1 MNCLECQDLLQ
12 RRLDGEAVI
21 ISPAMRRHLAACPS
35 CRVLHASGQVLLG
48 ELRTVP
54 APALAG
60 DFSQRMTVMVLR
72 DRRQRKRLRLV
83 VTAALAASL
92 LIMALAGY
100 FVSGPGPVAKVNI
113 EKMRIDHPDQMP
125 HLAQSVDDT
134 RQAFASLSE
143 RWAEHAREQ
152 TKNFLAAAK
161 PIDIPGVDF
170 LQDMAEPLEPAAQ
183 SLQQAGQGVAESL
196 QPVTTSAG
204 RALAYLL
211 RDLPVPV
218 FEKGS

>member
-1 MNCLECQDLLQ
+1 MKCLEFQDLLQ

-21 ISPAMRRHLAACPS
+21 NSPAMRQHLAVCPS

-48 ELRTVP
+48 KLRTVP

-72 DRRQRKRLRLV
+72 DRRHRKRLRLV
-83 VTAALAASL
+83 ATAALAASFL
-92 LIMALAGY
+92 MMALAGY
-100 FVSGPGPVAKVNI
+100 FVSGPGPVAKVNN
-113 EKMRIDHPDQMP
+113 EKMRIDHPDQLP
-125 HLAQSVDDT
+125 HLAQSVNDT

-143 RWAEHAREQ
+143 RWAEHVREQ
-152 TKNFLAAAK
+152 TKTFLAAAR
-161 PIDIPGVDF
+161 PVDIPGVDF

-183 SLQQAGQGVAESL
+183 SLQQAGQGVAEGL

-211 RDLPVPV
+211 RDLPAPV
-218 FEKGS
+218 FDKGS